1 MMLGTYE
8 IQPIMLY
15 LDNDEKWLNRT
26 ADGITHFESVGI
38 TDILKVKGI
47 HGESFGIEG
56 TLEYNHDNPHLH
68 HKIGTPNTSLCLSMQ
83 IVYQIELHHK
93 ADYFLFLEDDSRF
106 KENWREV
113 VERSLNEIPKD
124 FDFLFIG
131 SCCAEGKDRE
141 RVGTHLYKYSNPHK
155 KYAEY
160 PLCGNAYIVAK
171 KAIPKILETQKS
183 AYVNVDINLAVNTF
197 NHLNV
202 YAILPRV
209 VEQNNN
215 EDLPQ

>member
-1 MMLGTYE
+1 MMLADYE

-26 ADGITHFESVGI
+26 IEGEQHFNSVGI

-56 TLEYNHDNPHLH
+56 TLEYNYDNPHLH

-83 IVYQIELHHK
+83 IVYQVELNHK
-93 ADYFLFLEDDSRF
+93 CDYFLFLEDDSRF
-106 KENWREV
+106 KDNWKEV
-113 VERSLNEIPKD
+113 VEQALREIPKD
-124 FDFLFIG
+124 FDFLFVG
-131 SCCAEGKDRE
+131 SCCAEGKQGIK
-141 RVGTHLYKYSNPHK
+141 VGTNLFHYPHRRGS
-155 KYAEY
+155 YAQY

-171 KAIPKILETQKS
+171 KALPKILETQRT

-197 NHLNV
+197 PYLNV
-202 YAILPRV
+202 YAILPRI

-215 EDLPQ
+215 EHLPH